1 MSERYRGSV
10 RSRLVRAM
18 PRFIAIGGVGFVAD
32 GGLLTLLAS
41 GLGFD
46 VYLSRLASFAF
57 ASFLTWW
64 LNRVWTFSS
73 TDVRRTREYV
83 RYIAIQI
90 VGAKSE
96 SRNRL
101 LLRDR
106 RIQPR
111 CMGPR
116 FREDDEMCERRSRRW
131 GRSLGRQRLVAT
143 ISQSPAWRCGAR
155 SSLVRQPA

>member
-18 PRFIAIGGVGFVAD
+18 PRFIVIGGVGFVAD

-90 VGAKSE
+90 VGALINLGVFVALIRHYPWMNEALIAPFAIGSAVAMVF
-96 SRNRL
+96 NF
-101 LLRDR
+101 
-106 RIQPR
+106 IG
-111 CMGPR
+111 CHYVV
-116 FREDDEMCERRSRRW
+116 FTDD
-131 GRSLGRQRLVAT
+131 
-143 ISQSPAWRCGAR
+143 AR
-155 SSLVRQPA
+155 SSGSPGRG